1 MDVVRQILDFNAGRD
16 PERLQLKFDKMQAD
30 AFVFLRGSCHLFY
43 QQLARKGLFKSAP
56 PVWSCG
62 DLHFENF
69 GSYKGDNRLVYFD
82 MNDFDEAIL
91 APASWDLVR
100 MLTSLQ
106 VGAPSLGLRPKEARQ
121 LCQSFLHSYAQALLQ
136 GKAYWVE
143 TQTARGLVGDL
154 LDGLRQRQRSDLLD
168 AYAPVV
174 GKKRQFK
181 AGSRKTLPV
190 SPAQRRQ
197 LTAQMAAFAATQA
210 DPRFYKVLDVARRV
224 AGTGSLGVE
233 RYAVL
238 VHGKGS
244 PERNYLLDL
253 KQALPSALAPYVPC
267 AQPAWASQAQRIV
280 ELQRRVQAVSM
291 AFLQPVAWG
300 RTAYVL
306 RGLQPSEDRVSL
318 DRARQPLADILQ
330 VMATMG
336 QIVAWGQLRS
346 GGRQGSATADEL
358 MAWAQG
364 RTWQAKLLEAAD
376 DCRQQVERDYRRYA
390 QAYAD
395 GQFRVWDIKK

>member
-1 MDVVRQILDFNAGRD
+1 MDVVQQILDFNAGRD
-16 PERLQLKFDKMQAD
+16 PERLQRKYDKMQAN
-30 AFVFLRGSCHLFY
+30 AFVFLRGTCHLFY

-82 MNDFDEAIL
+82 MNDFDEGIL

-106 VGAPSLGLRPKEARQ
+106 VGAHSLELRAVEAQQ
-121 LCQSFLHSYAQALLQ
+121 LCEGFLHSYASTLAQ

-154 LDGLRQRQRSDLLD
+154 LEGLRKRQRPELLD
-168 AYAPVV
+168 TYAPLV
-174 GKKRQFK
+174 GKKRAFK
-181 AGSRKTLPV
+181 GSKKTLPA
-190 SPAQRRQ
+190 SPAQR
-197 LTAQMAAFAATQA
+197 AQVTEQMDAFAATQTE
-210 DPRFYKVLDVARRV
+210 PRFYKVLDIARRV

-238 VHGKGS
+238 VQGKGS
-244 PERNYLLDL
+244 PDGNYLLDL
-253 KQALPSALAPYVPC
+253 KQALPSALQPYVPC
-267 AQPAWASQAQRIV
+267 AQPTWASQAARIV

-291 AFLQPVAWG
+291 AFLEPLVRG
-300 RTAYVL
+300 RTSYVL

-318 DRARQPLADILQ
+318 DRARQSLADIQ
-330 VMATMG
+330 KVMATMG

-358 MAWAQG
+358 IAFAH
-364 RTWQAKLLEAAD
+364 RRKWQAKLLEAAA
-376 DCRQQVERDYRRYA
+376 DCRKQVERDYRRYA

-395 GQFRVWDIKK
+395 GAFQVLK